1 MEVIIKFDQRKKE
14 TKALL
19 EYLKSLP
26 QIKVENYEARYNAA
40 TEKAIQDAKKGIGV
54 TEVKSVDDLFKK
66 LSAQCI
72 LFHLLISSKKTT
84 NFV

>member
-1 MEVIIKFDQRKKE
+1 MLKTTIMEVIIKFDQRKKE

-26 QIKVENYEARYNAA
+26 YIKVETHEPRYNAA

-66 LSAQCI
+66 LSA
-72 LFHLLISSKKTT
+72 
-84 NFV
+84 

>member
-1 MEVIIKFDQRKKE
+1 MQVTIKLDQRKKE

-26 QIKVENYEARYNAA
+26 YVKVESEKPRYNTA

-54 TEVKSVDDLFKK
+54 TNAKNVTDLFKK
-66 LSAQCI
+66 LNS
-72 LFHLLISSKKTT
+72 
-84 NFV
+84 

>member
-26 QIKVENYEARYNAA
+26 YIKVETHKPRYNAA

-54 TEVKSVDDLFKK
+54 TEVKNVDDLFKK
-66 LSAQCI
+66 LSA
-72 LFHLLISSKKTT
+72 
-84 NFV
+84 